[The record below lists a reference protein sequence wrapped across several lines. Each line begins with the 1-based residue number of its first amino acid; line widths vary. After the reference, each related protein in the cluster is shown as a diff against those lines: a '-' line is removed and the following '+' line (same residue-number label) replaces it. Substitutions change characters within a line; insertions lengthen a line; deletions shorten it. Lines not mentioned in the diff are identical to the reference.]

1 MKKRRGKAGR
11 IVAAACLGL
20 LVVLIV
26 APLFAA
32 GARAEG
38 PPEKKSWQGVDE
50 AVVEKIAR
58 EQGRKP
64 WPPVLF
70 RTDLG
75 DLPLLMFLLAG
86 TVAGFAAGYYWRK
99 LLEGRKK

>member
-1 MKKRRGKAGR
+1 MKRRRRKAGR
-11 IVAAACLGL
+11 IIATACLGV

-26 APLFAA
+26 APLIAA

-38 PPEKKSWQGVDE
+38 AQEKQSWQGVDE
-50 AVVEKIAR
+50 VVVEKIAR
-58 EQGRKP
+58 EQGRVP

>member
-1 MKKRRGKAGR
+1 VKESRKKAGR
-11 IVAAACLGL
+11 IVAAACLGVL
-20 LVVLIV
+20 FVLIV

-32 GARAEG
+32 GAEG
-38 PPEKKSWQGVDE
+38 PQGKKSWQGVDE
-50 AVVEKIAR
+50 AVVERIAR
-58 EQGRKP
+58 EQGREP

-86 TVAGFAAGYYWRK
+86 TVAGFAAGYYWRS
-99 LLEGRKK
+99 LMEGRKK